1 VTPPIIEVLPAEP
14 TEAPPVVLVHGAAN
28 SASVWTYWQQQLAD
42 AGIASYA
49 AGLRGHDPGDATTD
63 LGGTSMHDYAD
74 DVRAASAALNERPVV
89 MGWSMGGLIAMMVAA
104 TGEASACVGLAPS
117 TPARRIEDSVE
128 IRRGEY
134 DATEYGITSH
144 DPADQPAMPDLDI
157 DEREIALASLCRES
171 RRASDERKAGIVIE
185 SLPCPL
191 LIVTGGQDR
200 QWSRSRYDGL
210 WLDADY
216 AEVEGAS
223 HWGLVLSRRALDPL
237 VPRLCDWIRKLD

>member
-128 IRRGEY
+128 IRRG
-134 DATEYGITSH
+134 G
-144 DPADQPAMPDLDI
+144 P
-157 DEREIALASLCRES
+157 
-171 RRASDERKAGIVIE
+171 G
-185 SLPCPL
+185 
-191 LIVTGGQDR
+191 
-200 QWSRSRYDGL
+200 
-210 WLDADY
+210 
-216 AEVEGAS
+216 
-223 HWGLVLSRRALDPL
+223 
-237 VPRLCDWIRKLD
+237 